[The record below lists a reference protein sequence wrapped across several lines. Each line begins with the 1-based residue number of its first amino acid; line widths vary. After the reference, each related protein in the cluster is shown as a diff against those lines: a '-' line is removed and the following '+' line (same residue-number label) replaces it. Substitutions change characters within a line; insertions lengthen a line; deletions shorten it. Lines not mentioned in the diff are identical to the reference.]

1 MRLIQADKMP
11 ASSPPDP
18 ALGRV
23 LRARLR
29 SIAYYRADIDTPTN
43 RAYWDA
49 RADEV
54 RKVGRSMGWGQL

>member
-1 MRLIQADKMP
+1 MRLIRADKLP
-11 ASSPPDP
+11 APRPPDP
-18 ALGRV
+18 ALGRL

-29 SIAYYRADIDTPTN
+29 SIAYYRADIDTAAN

-54 RKVGRSMGWGQL
+54 RKIGRSMGWGQL